1 MSKDN
6 NSDFKKLVENLAIFE
21 TFLDEVKGDYSKKM
35 NLVKAARIVTPETF
49 SQKDFAVQILRALEA
64 NYSDQIVF
72 LDILKAIVQNNSE
85 KIKQIDAR
93 LRKGEP
99 ITGYWDKVF
108 KEESKGL
115 MTLKMH
121 DFEAWQ
127 SIMYE

>member
-21 TFLDEVKGDYSKKM
+21 TFLDEVKEGYSKKM

-108 KEESKGL
+108 KEESKGADDIKNARL
-115 MTLKMH
+115 
-121 DFEAWQ
+121 
-127 SIMYE
+127 